1 MVNLYG
7 PTLVHERGKGGDLLK
22 QIKTSDS
29 GLSGS
34 ELVDL
39 LEEEEPKDNETPNS
53 ENLWVR
59 KITSGFK
66 RRSNNIV
73 FILFINIIKILT
85 FQ

>member
-1 MVNLYG
+1 MNLYG

-39 LEEEEPKDNETPNS
+39 LEEEEEPNDNDETPNNS

-66 RRSNNIV
+66 RRSN
-73 FILFINIIKILT
+73 T
-85 FQ
+85 

>member
-1 MVNLYG
+1 MNLYG

-39 LEEEEPKDNETPNS
+39 LEEEEPNDNDETPNS

-66 RRSNNIV
+66 RRSN
-73 FILFINIIKILT
+73 T
-85 FQ
+85 